1 MDYDK
6 IASIILKHVGGE
18 KNISHVGHCATRLRF
33 NLIDEATADTE
44 ALKNTEGVVGVVS
57 KGGQYQ
63 VIIGS
68 DVPQVYQHL
77 IKMIDLNEMDKKPE
91 KKNGNKINNIID
103 TIAGIFTPILPPL
116 TAAGML
122 KAVLALLVAFK
133 WVDNQASTYQV
144 INFMADAT
152 FYFLPVL
159 LANSAAKKF
168 GCNQYLAMM
177 LGAMLI
183 HPNFISMVATSKEVG
198 EAITVFGLPIYNAS
212 YTSSVI
218 PIILGVWLMSVV
230 EPFADKISPKA
241 IKYFTGPL
249 ITILITGIATLVVL
263 GSLGYIISTFI
274 AAGINT
280 LNSYAGWL
288 VPTLMGT
295 FLPFL
300 VMTGTHHAIT
310 PIGIN
315 NRMTMGFD
323 TIIYPGQLASNV
335 AQGAAALAV
344 SVKTKNS
351 ELKQLT
357 SATGITAVCGITEPV
372 LFGVT
377 MKIRTNLIAAMAG
390 GCAGGLFMGLLNI
403 KNFSGGS
410 PGLLTLPSY
419 IGIDAPMS
427 NFYLACAGAA
437 IAFAVSFIVSFVLF
451 KDKDMETK
459 KETAVQS
466 ASRQSVL
473 HSPLKGKCIA
483 LNEVNDPTFA
493 NELIGKGIAILPDEG
508 KLYAPADGTVKTVFA
523 TKHAITMTSEEGA
536 DLILHVGLDTVKLDG
551 KYFNVL
557 VKDGDHVKAGDLL
570 MEFDITAIKNEGYD
584 VVTPMVVANYD
595 QYEFTCEKNKAVTVD
610 DTVMILKEV

>member
-1 MDYDK
+1 MDYGK
-6 IASIILKHVGGE
+6 IAGTILKLVGGE

-33 NLIDEATADTE
+33 NLNDESKADTE

-77 IKMIDLNEMDKKPE
+77 IKMVNLDDNKQAE
-91 KKNGNKINNIID
+91 KKSGNKISNLID
-103 TIAGIFTPILPPL
+103 MIAGIFTPILPPL

-133 WVDNQASTYQV
+133 WVDSASSTYQV

-218 PIILGVWLMSVV
+218 PIVLGVWLMSIV
-230 EPFADKISPKA
+230 EPIADKISPKA
-241 IKYFTGPL
+241 IKFFTGPL

-263 GSLGYIISTFI
+263 GPLGYIVSNLI
-274 AAGINT
+274 ASGINT
-280 LNSYAGWL
+280 LNSYASWL

-335 AQGAAALAV
+335 AQGGAALAV
-344 SVKTKNS
+344 SIKTKNS

-390 GCAGGLFMGLLNI
+390 GCAGGLFMGLLNT

-427 NFYLACAGAA
+427 NFYFACAGAA
-437 IAFAVSFIVSFVLF
+437 IAFVVSFVVSFVLF
-451 KDKDMETK
+451 KDKEEVNKQENTVQKTK
-459 KETAVQS
+459 KQF
-466 ASRQSVL
+466 SVN
-473 HSPLKGKCIA
+473 SPLKGECVA
-483 LNEVNDPTFA
+483 LSEVNDPTFA
-493 NELIGKGIAILPDEG
+493 NELIGKGIAVKPSEG
-508 KLYAPADGTVKTVFA
+508 KLYAPASGTIKTVFA
-523 TKHAITMTSEEGA
+523 TKHAITMTSDDGA

-557 VKDGDHVKAGDLL
+557 VKDGDTVEAGDLL
-570 MEFDITAIKNEGYD
+570 MEFDIDAIKKEGYD
-584 VVTPMVVANYD
+584 LITPMVVANCD
-595 QYEFTCEKNKAVTVD
+595 QYEFDYEIGKTVTAK
-610 DTVMILKEV
+610 DTVMKLKEV

>member
-1 MDYDK
+1 MDYGK
-6 IASIILKHVGGE
+6 IAGTILKLVGGE

-33 NLIDEATADTE
+33 NLNDESKADTE
-44 ALKNTEGVVGVVS
+44 ALKNTEGIVGVVS

-77 IKMIDLNEMDKKPE
+77 IKMVNLDDNKQTE
-91 KKNGNKINNIID
+91 KKSGNKINNLID
-103 TIAGIFTPILPPL
+103 MIAGIFTPILPPL

-133 WVDNQASTYQV
+133 WVDSASSTYQV

-218 PIILGVWLMSVV
+218 PIVLGVWLMSIV
-230 EPFADKISPKA
+230 EPIADKVSPKA
-241 IKYFTGPL
+241 IKFFTGPL

-263 GSLGYIISTFI
+263 GPLGYIVSNLI
-274 AAGINT
+274 ASGINT
-280 LNSYAGWL
+280 LNSYASWL

-335 AQGAAALAV
+335 AQGGAALAV
-344 SVKTKNS
+344 SIKTKNS

-390 GCAGGLFMGLLNI
+390 GCAGGLFMGLLNT

-427 NFYLACAGAA
+427 NFYFACAGAA
-437 IAFAVSFIVSFVLF
+437 IAFVVSFVVSFVLF
-451 KDKDMETK
+451 KDKEEVNKQENTVQKTK
-459 KETAVQS
+459 KQF
-466 ASRQSVL
+466 SVN
-473 HSPLKGKCIA
+473 SPLKGECVA
-483 LNEVNDPTFA
+483 LSEVNDPTFA
-493 NELIGKGIAILPDEG
+493 NELIGKGIAVKPSEG
-508 KLYAPADGTVKTVFA
+508 KLYAPASGTIKTVFA
-523 TKHAITMTSEEGA
+523 TKHAITMTSDDGA

-557 VKDGDHVKAGDLL
+557 VKDGEAVEAGDLL
-570 MEFDITAIKNEGYD
+570 MEFDIDAIKKEGYD
-584 VVTPMVVANYD
+584 LITPMVVANCD
-595 QYEFTCEKNKAVTVD
+595 QYEFDYEIGKTVTAK
-610 DTVMILKEV
+610 DTVMKLREV

>member
-1 MDYDK
+1 MDYGK
-6 IASIILKHVGGE
+6 IASIILKLVGGE

-33 NLIDEATADTE
+33 NLNDESKADTE
-44 ALKNTEGVVGVVS
+44 ALKNTEGIVGVVS

-77 IKMIDLNEMDKKPE
+77 IKMINLDEDNKKAE
-91 KKNGNKINNIID
+91 KKGGNKINNLID
-103 TIAGIFTPILPPL
+103 MIAGIFTPILPPL

-133 WVDNQASTYQV
+133 WVDSASSTYQV

-218 PIILGVWLMSVV
+218 PIILGVWLMSIV
-230 EPFADKISPKA
+230 EPIADKISPKA
-241 IKYFTGPL
+241 IKFFTGPL
-249 ITILITGIATLVVL
+249 LTILVTGIATLVVL
-263 GSLGYIISTFI
+263 GPLGYIISNFI
-274 AAGINT
+274 ASGINA
-280 LNSYAGWL
+280 LNNYAGWL

-344 SVKTKNS
+344 SIKTKNS

-390 GCAGGLFMGLLNI
+390 GCAGGLFMGLLNT

-427 NFYLACAGAA
+427 NFYFACAGAA
-437 IAFAVSFIVSFVLF
+437 IAFAVSFVVSFVLF
-451 KDKDMETK
+451 KDKEEDSKQENTVQKSK
-459 KETAVQS
+459 KQFS
-466 ASRQSVL
+466 IN
-473 HSPLKGKCIA
+473 SPLNGECVA
-483 LNEVNDPTFA
+483 LSEVNDPTFA
-493 NELIGKGIAILPDEG
+493 NELIGKGIAVKPSEG
-508 KLYAPADGTVKTVFA
+508 KLFAPISGTIKTVFA
-523 TKHAITMTSEEGA
+523 TKHAITMTSDDGA
-536 DLILHVGLDTVKLDG
+536 DIILHVGLDTVKLDG
-551 KYFNVL
+551 KHFNVL
-557 VKDGDHVKAGDLL
+557 VKDGDAVEAGDLL
-570 MEFDITAIKNEGYD
+570 MEFDLEAIKKAGYD
-584 VVTPMVVANYD
+584 VITPMVIANCD
-595 QYEFTCEKNKAVTVD
+595 QYDFEYKIGKTVTASDAV
-610 DTVMILKEV
+610 MNLKEV

>member
-1 MDYDK
+1 MDYEK
-6 IASIILKHVGGE
+6 IAGKILKHVGGE
-18 KNISHVGHCATRLRF
+18 KNISNVGHCATRLRF
-33 NLIDEATADTE
+33 NLNDESKADIE
-44 ALKNTEGVVGVVS
+44 ALKNTEGIVGVVS

-77 IKMIDLNEMDKKPE
+77 IKMIDLDDNKKAE
-91 KKNGNKINNIID
+91 KKSGNKINSLID
-103 TIAGIFTPILPPL
+103 MIAGIFTPILPPL

-122 KAVLALLVAFK
+122 KAVLALIVAFK
-133 WVDNQASTYQV
+133 WVDSASSTYQV

-218 PIILGVWLMSVV
+218 PIILGVWLMSIV
-230 EPFADKISPKA
+230 EPIADKISPKA
-241 IKYFTGPL
+241 IKFFTGPL
-249 ITILITGIATLVVL
+249 LTILVTGIATLVVL
-263 GSLGYIISTFI
+263 GPLGYIISNFI
-274 AAGINT
+274 ATGINT
-280 LNSYAGWL
+280 LNNYAGWL

-344 SVKTKNS
+344 SIKTKNS

-390 GCAGGLFMGLLNI
+390 GCAGGLFMGLLNT

-427 NFYLACAGAA
+427 NFYFACAGAA

-451 KDKDMETK
+451 KDKESESNTTVDK
-459 KETAVQS
+459 KTVKQFAV
-466 ASRQSVL
+466 
-473 HSPLKGKCIA
+473 HSPMNGECVA
-483 LNEVNDPTFA
+483 LSEVNDPTFS
-493 NELIGKGIAILPDEG
+493 NELIGKGIAIKPNEG
-508 KLYAPADGTVKTVFA
+508 KLYAPVSGTIKTVFA
-523 TKHAITMTSEEGA
+523 TKHAITMTSDDGA
-536 DLILHVGLDTVKLDG
+536 DIILHVGLDTVKLEG

-557 VKDGDHVKAGDLL
+557 VKDGEPVEAGDLL
-570 MEFDITAIKNEGYD
+570 MEFDIDEIKKAGYE
-584 VVTPMVVANYD
+584 VITPMVVANCD
-595 QYEFTCEKNKAVTVD
+595 QYEFEYEIGKTVTAS
-610 DTVMILKEV
+610 DTVMKLKEV

>member
-1 MDYDK
+1 MDYGK
-6 IASIILKHVGGE
+6 IAGTILKLVGGE

-33 NLIDEATADTE
+33 NLNDESKADTE
-44 ALKNTEGVVGVVS
+44 ALKNIEGIVGVVS

-77 IKMIDLNEMDKKPE
+77 IKMVNLDDNKQTE
-91 KKNGNKINNIID
+91 KKSGNKINNLID
-103 TIAGIFTPILPPL
+103 MIAGIFTPILPPL

-133 WVDNQASTYQV
+133 WVDSASSTYQV

-218 PIILGVWLMSVV
+218 PIVLGVWLMSIV
-230 EPFADKISPKA
+230 EPIADKVSPKA
-241 IKYFTGPL
+241 IKFFTGPL

-263 GSLGYIISTFI
+263 GPLGYIVSNLI
-274 AAGINT
+274 ASGINT
-280 LNSYAGWL
+280 LNSYASWL

-335 AQGAAALAV
+335 AQGGAALAV
-344 SVKTKNS
+344 SIKTKNS

-390 GCAGGLFMGLLNI
+390 GCAGGLFMGLLNT

-427 NFYLACAGAA
+427 NFYFACAGAA
-437 IAFAVSFIVSFVLF
+437 IAFVVSFVVSFVLF
-451 KDKDMETK
+451 KDKEEVNKQENTVQKTK
-459 KETAVQS
+459 KQF
-466 ASRQSVL
+466 SVN
-473 HSPLKGKCIA
+473 SPLKGECVA
-483 LNEVNDPTFA
+483 LSEVNDPTFA
-493 NELIGKGIAILPDEG
+493 NELIGKGIAVKPSEG
-508 KLYAPADGTVKTVFA
+508 KLYAPASGTIKTVFA
-523 TKHAITMTSEEGA
+523 TKHAITMTSDDGA

-557 VKDGDHVKAGDLL
+557 VKDGEAVEAGDLL
-570 MEFDITAIKNEGYD
+570 MEFDIDAIKKEGYD
-584 VVTPMVVANYD
+584 LITPMVVANCD
-595 QYEFTCEKNKAVTVD
+595 QYEFDYEIGKTVTAK
-610 DTVMILKEV
+610 DTVMKLKEV